1 MGDWD
6 YISLEGKP
14 KSTWSGSSGVPS
26 AGRQMDPAIKRLMM
40 NIAKVRIMSDPK
52 LRDAV
57 YGLQFAR
64 NPSKQAGLNF
74 LVPQIQRA
82 GIMSLLKKHG
92 PSALYALTNRGG
104 AFGLGTGGPLGQGVL
119 PSLAMRPLNTIGRM
133 KFAAANPL
141 LGLLM
146 AGLNKASPQIAG
158 QTGPLGGSVGP
169 QLANLFAPLFG
180 GRNTAT
186 AQRDLGTG
194 ILGGTMGPRMKNFF
208 GNLFGSGGGG
218 GGGKSRIEE
227 IDMSEIPVKKKISD
241 RGIQEIER
249 KIDPWSNLGG
259 MHGQGY
265 VPQGAYG
272 GSSSAFR
279 RGK

>member
-40 NIAKVRIMSDPK
+40 NIAKVRIMGDPK
-52 LRDAV
+52 LRNIV
-57 YGLQFAR
+57 QGMLFAR

-74 LVPQIQRA
+74 LAPQIQRA
-82 GIMSLLKKHG
+82 GIMSLIKKHG

-119 PSLAMRPLNTIGRM
+119 DSLAMRPLNTIGRM

-158 QTGPLGGSVGP
+158 QKGPLGGSFGP
-169 QLANLFAPLFG
+169 QIANLLAPLFG
-180 GRNTAT
+180 GRDTAT
-186 AQRDLGTG
+186 AKSDLGTG
-194 ILGGTMGPRMKNFF
+194 ILGGTLGPRIRNALGIGQRSPSIQEFDMSTLPTKR
-208 GNLFGSGGGG
+208 GDG
-218 GGGKSRIEE
+218 IQE
-227 IDMSEIPVKKKISD
+227 IDMSTLPTKRGAVEEVYTPTGYIPQD
-241 RGIQEIER
+241 T
-249 KIDPWSNLGG
+249 
-259 MHGQGY
+259 
-265 VPQGAYG
+265 YG
-272 GSSSAFR
+272 GSSSAFP

>member
-1 MGDWD
+1 MATTKEEMYKALRGPATSAPWV
-6 YISLEGKP
+6 
-14 KSTWSGSSGVPS
+14 GSSGLPS

-40 NIAKVRIMSDPK
+40 NISKARIMGDPK
-52 LRDAV
+52 LRNIV
-57 YGLQFAR
+57 QGMLFAR
-64 NPSKQAGLNF
+64 NPSKQAGLN
-74 LVPQIQRA
+74 LLMPQIQRA

-158 QTGPLGGSVGP
+158 QKGPLGGAVGP
-169 QLANLFAPLFG
+169 QIANLASKI
-180 GRNTAT
+180 
-186 AQRDLGTG
+186 LGTRSTEQAMKEFGPG
-194 ILGGTMGPRMKNFF
+194 ILGGTMGPRIRNFLGIGQRSPSIQEF
-208 GNLFGSGGGG
+208 DMSTLPTKRGSIQEFDMSTLPTKRG
-218 GGGKSRIEE
+218 IEE
-227 IDMSEIPVKKKISD
+227 EVYTPT
-241 RGIQEIER
+241 
-249 KIDPWSNLGG
+249 
-259 MHGQGY
+259 GY
-265 VPQGAYG
+265 IPQGASS
-272 GSSSAFR
+272 GSSSAFP